1 MKKLSVVFALSL
13 AVCFCGCEKKEPVH
27 KDSKV
32 LIKPA
37 NKKSGDRS
45 VLTTGEMDR
54 FQPRSKVESVRKK
67 RLTNFGSIKKRP
79 AVITPDIDTAT
90 KAINKD
96 GFDAIKVGILG
107 FKPLEKSSFPFD
119 YENDLQALKRLK
131 NQHNLEE
138 ITKNKETEL
147 AAVRALMV
155 YTHDFLEGGSPPPA
169 DTRWTYG
176 PSAVNITELRR
187 EKGIGG
193 TSEHYAALLCQ
204 LSVACGFNSR
214 IISMHTVDENGEILS
229 HDVCEVFLNSYSKWA
244 VFDAYSKATYYL
256 RDETPQSA
264 LELRNLMLDNL
275 YKDIAP
281 VAAIGDFTD
290 VMAVREKVL
299 PRYRY
304 IYMWRMNDILGK
316 SQGGRSIPWQALYQA
331 HLVWDDELAP
341 IKDGSFD
348 KVDKFTNTDNPDYPL
363 KGVKYVTHNKSDFY
377 WTLNKVAIDFERT
390 ANDKIRIYIDTITPN
405 FDFFEIRI
413 TDENKAQNYKQTGN
427 IKDINNIYF
436 DLLVRTFNKQGVPG
450 TFTQVNLNDL

>member
-1 MKKLSVVFALSL
+1 VKKLSVVFALGL
-13 AVCFCGCEKKEPVH
+13 AVCFCGCEKKESVH

-37 NKKSGDRS
+37 KKKTGDKP
-45 VLTTGEMDR
+45 VLITGEMDR
-54 FQPRSKVESVRKK
+54 FHSRSKVESVRKQ
-67 RLTNFGSIKKRP
+67 RLTYMGSIKKRP
-79 AVITPDIDTAT
+79 AVITPDMDSAT

-96 GFDAIKVGILG
+96 GFDVIKVGIMG
-107 FKPLEKSSFPFD
+107 FKPLEKSSYPFD

-131 NQHNLEE
+131 NHHNLEE

-147 AAVRALMV
+147 EAVRALMI

-169 DTRWTYG
+169 DARWTYG
-176 PSAVNITELRR
+176 PSAMTITELRR

-214 IISMHTVDENGEILS
+214 IISMHTVDETGEILS
-229 HDVCEVFLNSYSKWA
+229 HDICEVFLNSYSKWA

-256 RDETPQSA
+256 RDEIPQSA
-264 LELRNLMLDNL
+264 LEIRNLMLDNL
-275 YKDIAP
+275 YKDITP

-290 VMAVREKVL
+290 VMTVREKVL
-299 PRYRY
+299 PRYQY
-304 IYMWRMNDILGK
+304 IYMWRMNDILGRSK
-316 SQGGRSIPWQALYQA
+316 SGRSIPWQALYQV
-331 HLVWDDELAP
+331 HLVWEDELAP

-363 KGVKYVTHNKSDFY
+363 EGVKYVTHNKSDFY
-377 WTLNKVAIDFERT
+377 WTLNKVALDFERP

-413 TDENKAQNYKQTGN
+413 TDEDKPQNYKQTGN
-427 IKDINNIYF
+427 IKDIDKIYF
-436 DLLVRTFNKQGVPG
+436 DLLVRAVNKQGVPG
-450 TFTQVNLNDL
+450 AYSQVNLNDL